1 MSKKSDGEGA
11 PHPTR
16 GVIDNAA
23 RSHYSARTIPGLTLT
38 AEGNIMVR
46 VVLVALVLLTFTAT
60 SLAAPAGTPIRIGST
75 LALTGPLAP
84 TALLHK
90 IAGEIYVDELNKGNG
105 LLGRPVEWVLLDDQ
119 SKADLTRSLYEKL
132 ITVDKVDLLIG
143 PYATSAILAAMGVA
157 QRYQKML
164 VHHSYGMPHLAKYEM
179 HFPTAAFGPE
189 PNRTV
194 PAVVFDALA
203 ATANP
208 PKTVAILTSKFPSAQ
223 FQSSGAKEV
232 AEKRGLKVA
241 LYLEYEFGTRDW
253 GAMAARVKDAKP
265 DFLWVGALGLDGNQ
279 LLEAM
284 KKLDYAPPRHF
295 HLFPAPGPLALAPD
309 GKLALAATFFEEHP
323 PFTNNQG
330 AARLVSLYRERAAKA
345 NVPYTNV
352 DTQAAGSFAAWQ
364 LLEAAVTA
372 TRSLDDKVLAQWLRT
387 NRVDTIVGKLCFD
400 GPNNY
405 GDDLTK
411 VKQVQD
417 GKWVV
422 VWPREFAAPGAR
434 LLPP

>member
-1 MSKKSDGEGA
+1 MLALCRVGGRSVLA
-11 PHPTR
+11 WLL
-16 GVIDNAA
+16 VVAFAA
-23 RSHYSARTIPGLTLT
+23 T
-38 AEGNIMVR
+38 AV
-46 VVLVALVLLTFTAT
+46 
-60 SLAAPAGTPIRIGST
+60 AAPSGPPIRIGGT

-90 IAGEIYVDELNKGNG
+90 IAGEIYIEELNKGNG

-119 SKADLTRSLYEKL
+119 SKPDVTRSLYEKL
-132 ITVDKVDLLIG
+132 ITVDKVDLLMG
-143 PYATSAILAAMGVA
+143 PYATSGILAAMGVA
-157 QRYQKML
+157 QRYQK
-164 VHHSYGMPHLAKYEM
+164 VFPHHSFGMPHLAKYEM

-189 PNRTV
+189 PNVTLPTTV
-194 PAVVFDALA
+194 FNALA
-203 ATANP
+203 ATSNP
-208 PKTVAILTSKFPSAQ
+208 PKTIAIVTSKFPSAQ
-223 FQSSGAKEV
+223 FQSNGAREV

-253 GAMAARVKDAKP
+253 AALAARVKDAKP

-284 KKLDYAPPRHF
+284 KKLDYAPARHF

-309 GKLALAATFFEEHP
+309 GKLALSSTVFEEHP
-323 PFTNNQG
+323 PFMNNTG
-330 AARLVSLYRERAAKA
+330 AARLVPLFVERATKA
-345 NVPYTNV
+345 TGPDPHV
-352 DTQAAGSFAAWQ
+352 DTQVAGSLAAWQ
-364 LLEAAVTA
+364 ILEAAVTA
-372 TRSLDDKVLAQWLRT
+372 TKSLDDKVLAQWLRK
-387 NRVDTIVGKLCFD
+387 NRVPTIIGTLHFD

-405 GDDLTK
+405 GEDLFK

-422 VWPREFAAPGAR
+422 VWPKEFAAPGAR

>member
-1 MSKKSDGEGA
+1 MLALVRFGSRGA
-11 PHPTR
+11 L
-16 GVIDNAA
+16 VW
-23 RSHYSARTIPGLTLT
+23 LL
-38 AEGNIMVR
+38 
-46 VVLVALVLLTFTAT
+46 LVALVAPA
-60 SLAAPAGTPIRIGST
+60 LAAPSGPPIRIGGT

-90 IAGEIYVDELNKGNG
+90 IAGEIYVEELNKGNG

-119 SKADLTRSLYEKL
+119 SKPDLTRSLYEKL
-132 ITVDKVDLLIG
+132 ITVDKVDLLMG
-143 PYATSAILAAMGVA
+143 PYATSGILAAMGVA
-157 QRYQKML
+157 QRYGKVF
-164 VHHSYGMPHLAKYEM
+164 VHHSFGMPHLAKYEM

-189 PNRTV
+189 PNVTLPTTV
-194 PAVVFDALA
+194 FNGLA

-223 FQSSGAKEV
+223 FQSNGAREV
-232 AEKRGLKVA
+232 AEKRGLKVV

-253 GAMAARVKDAKP
+253 GALAARVKDAKP

-284 KKLDYAPPRHF
+284 KKLDYTPPRHF
-295 HLFPAPGPLALAPD
+295 HLFPAPGPLALAPE
-309 GKLALAATFFEEHP
+309 GKLALSSTVFEEHP
-323 PFTNNQG
+323 PFMSNPS
-330 AARLVSLYRERAAKA
+330 AARLVPLYRERATKA
-345 NVPYTNV
+345 NVPYAYV
-352 DTQAAGSFAAWQ
+352 DTQAAGSIAAWQ
-364 LLEAAVTA
+364 ILEAAVIA
-372 TRSLDDKVLAQWLRT
+372 TKSLDDKALGQWLRA
-387 NRVDTIVGKLCFD
+387 NRVDTIIGKLRFD

-405 GDDLTK
+405 GDDLFK